1 MCKLFIEQKS
11 EVNKRHYENI
21 YMLFYVCKR
30 HNKPFVF
37 DAVGWH
43 SSAPSLSWSIIV
55 YLFVCLWLLFAFIL
69 FCFNFFC
76 CLLNSELCILSD
88 SNETHW
94 LNASILPLCVFLTL
108 TRYLDVYVF
117 VCLVA
122 WITLFVCLFVYKLYL
137 FYATNQYWMRQNP
150 NKEGVKY

>member
-69 FCFNFFC
+69 FCFNFF
-76 CLLNSELCILSD
+76 LLSFKFWTMYSIWFEWNSL
-88 SNETHW
+88 TQ
-94 LNASILPLCVFLTL
+94 CV
-108 TRYLDVYVF
+108 YSPS
-117 VCLVA
+117 VCLSHSHSLSWCICICVSGRMNY
-122 WITLFVCLFVYKLYL
+122 FVCLFVYKLYL